1 MPNNHAYCII
11 MAGGIGSRFWP
22 ISRAGLPKQFLDF
35 SIQGRS
41 FLRRTYD
48 RMKAV
53 IPEENILVVTLER
66 YREQVVSQLPE
77 LPEENLLLE
86 PYNRNTAPCIAFAT
100 YAILQR
106 DPAAVTVV
114 TPSDHAIA
122 RHEVFNRT
130 LLDAIAYAEG
140 SDALITLGVVPTRPD
155 SNFGYIQMAGHPE
168 PGSPVKVKTFTEKP
182 DAELARVFIETKEFL
197 WNSGIFVWRAEAI
210 RRALEKY
217 APEITRLWDGW
228 RDVLGSENE
237 KPFLERIYTDMPRI
251 SIDYAVMEKTDNAWV
266 YPAEFRW
273 ADIGNWES
281 LYEYLAYHD
290 EQGNALNRTSRR
302 LLKDCSDNIVYST
315 RDDKLLAL
323 RGMEDFIV
331 IDTED
336 VLMICPRNED
346 KLKDFLSQLAM
357 PEYEE
362 YR

>member
-1 MPNNHAYCII
+1 MLNNHHYCII

-22 ISRAGLPKQFLDF
+22 ISRTDQPKQFLDF

-48 RMKAV
+48 RMKVV
-53 IPEENILVVTLER
+53 IPEENILVVSLER
-66 YREQVVSQLPE
+66 YQDQVLAQLPE
-77 LPEENLLLE
+77 LPARNLLLE
-86 PYNRNTAPCIAFAT
+86 PYNRNTAPCIAYAT

-106 DPAAVTVV
+106 DPDAVTVV

-122 RHEVFNRT
+122 RHEVFNKT
-130 LLDAIAYAEG
+130 LAEALEYASG
-140 SDALITLGVVPTRPD
+140 SSALITLGVVPTRAD
-155 SNFGYIQMAGHPE
+155 SNFGYIQMAGKAE
-168 PGSPVKVKTFTEKP
+168 NGRPVKIKTFTEKP
-182 DAELARVFIETKEFL
+182 DADLARVFVETKEFL
-197 WNSGIFVWRAEAI
+197 WNSGIFVWRADAI
-210 RRALEKY
+210 RQALETY
-217 APEITRLWDGW
+217 APEITSLWEGWNEALGTDGQQAFV
-228 RDVLGSENE
+228 D
-237 KPFLERIYTDMPRI
+237 RIYTDMPRI

-290 EQGNALNRTSRR
+290 EHGNALNRTTRR

-315 RDDKLLAL
+315 REGKLLAL

-331 IDTED
+331 IDTDD
-336 VLMICPRNED
+336 VLMICPRDEE

>member
-22 ISRAGLPKQFLDF
+22 ISRTGLPKQFLDF

-53 IPEENILVVTLER
+53 IPEENILVVSLER
-66 YREQVVSQLPE
+66 YREQVLSQLPE

-122 RHEVFNRT
+122 RHEVFNKT

-155 SNFGYIQMAGHPE
+155 ANFGYIQMAGHRE
-168 PGSPVKVKTFTEKP
+168 DGCPVKVKTFTEKP

-210 RRALEKY
+210 RDALDKY
-217 APEITRLWDGW
+217 APEISRLWDGW
-228 RDVLGSENE
+228 QEVLGSENE
-237 KPFLERIYTDMPRI
+237 KPFLQRIYTDMPRI

-290 EQGNALNRTSRR
+290 EHGNALNRTSRR

-315 RDDKLLAL
+315 REDKLLAL

-331 IDTED
+331 IDTDD
-336 VLMICPRNED
+336 VLMICPRDEQ